1 MYAIVEIAGKQ
12 FRVSEDNQV
21 IVPHLNF
28 KDNSECS
35 FDKVLLFN
43 DGKSVTLG
51 EPYLNKAS
59 VNCVV
64 VGSFKDDKVLVFKK
78 KRRTGYQ
85 KRHGHRQQYTKLLI
99 KNIVV
104 K

>member
-12 FRVSEDNQV
+12 FRVSENNQV
-21 IVPHLNF
+21 IVPKLDFNE
-28 KDNSECS
+28 DTECS

-43 DGKSVTLG
+43 DGNSVKLG
-51 EPYLNKAS
+51 EPYINKAS
-59 VNCVV
+59 VDCVV

-85 KRHGHRQQYTKLLI
+85 KRHGHRQQYTKLLV

>member
-21 IVPHLNF
+21 IVPFLNF

-35 FDKVLLFN
+35 FDKVLLFSN
-43 DGKSVTLG
+43 GNSIKLG
-51 EPYLNKAS
+51 DPYLNTVS